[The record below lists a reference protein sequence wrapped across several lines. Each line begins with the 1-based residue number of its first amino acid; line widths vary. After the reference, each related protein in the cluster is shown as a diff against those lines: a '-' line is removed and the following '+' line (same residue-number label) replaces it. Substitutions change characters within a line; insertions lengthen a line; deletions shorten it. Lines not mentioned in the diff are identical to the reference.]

1 MGQGEGQ
8 AHGYGLWITWSKDKV
23 GWVTKRHS
31 NKEPNPSEI
40 GGLSITNHLPTHS
53 HTFPLLPS
61 LLQPAARKEP
71 ARVKYDPIFPIIHVR
86 IRHSALT
93 FTNSFGGIG
102 LGFPFV
108 HESAN
113 KKVRTRTNE
122 STNCSFADGDKSA
135 NNEHCLHFFKK
146 VKVRTRCTFYK
157 HIENSFFEGWEFLFH
172 DWICANISLLC
183 HLSDW
188 LVGSV
193 QIHCRTG
200 PAACPTAVLSHLE
213 SGGRISAEHSADICR
228 FLLSP

>member
-1 MGQGEGQ
+1 M
-8 AHGYGLWITWSKDKV
+8 
-23 GWVTKRHS
+23 
-31 NKEPNPSEI
+31 
-40 GGLSITNHLPTHS
+40 
-53 HTFPLLPS
+53 
-61 LLQPAARKEP
+61 
-71 ARVKYDPIFPIIHVR
+71 
-86 IRHSALT
+86 
-93 FTNSFGGIG
+93 
-102 LGFPFV
+102 
-108 HESAN
+108 
-113 KKVRTRTNE
+113 RTRTNE

-213 SGGRISAEHSADICR
+213 SGGRISAEHSADICH
-228 FLLSP
+228 FLLSPQQHQIKNSIYRADIQHPDIWLGSSLVQQAAATAGGAATSNKTAAPKARRGRAASGTSDPEGGYTPDIHDVTDGIFKLRKTYNYKNNYIYWNHHGALISNNKK